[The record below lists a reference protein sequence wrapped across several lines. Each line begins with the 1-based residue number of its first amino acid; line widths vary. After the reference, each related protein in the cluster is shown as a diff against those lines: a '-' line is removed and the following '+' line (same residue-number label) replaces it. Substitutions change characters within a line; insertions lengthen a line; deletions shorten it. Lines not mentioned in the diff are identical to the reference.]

1 LAPNLAAGDPEP
13 SLSEVCFAGGTV
25 FKKIVLC
32 LGIEIAAM
40 MGAPLRPEDFEDLL
54 KSGRSV
60 RIESV
65 YREEDRDEQDGE

>member
-1 LAPNLAAGDPEP
+1 M
-13 SLSEVCFAGGTV
+13 

-40 MGAPLRPEDFEDLL
+40 MGATLRPEDFEDLL
-54 KSGRSV
+54 KSERRL

-65 YREEDRDEQDGE
+65 CREEDRDGQDGD